1 MRARLTELVVLF
13 SLAVLGAV
21 AFVPTASGLASKC
34 RIANRST
41 KHAYTDLR
49 TAVKR
54 ASPGDRLFVQGTCTG
69 TATVSIDLQL
79 KGQQRRGSSP
89 ATLDASGGG
98 AVLRIDKGA
107 RLAISS
113 LRIIDGTSGGIVVHA
128 GAAVLLRHS
137 IVSGSSG
144 AFGGGIANDDGTVIV
159 NDSSIIDNTAT
170 QDGGGIDNY
179 PAGTVIVRGASTI
192 SDNTAGLNGG
202 GIANFDS
209 GAVTL
214 ADGSSIS
221 DNTAAGGGGGVYNS
235 CDNVA
240 PCSGAFTLR
249 DASIHNNAAV
259 GTTAPGNGGGI
270 SNGGGTS
277 NQRGLT
283 VSLRDNSRV
292 YNNTAHGTGGGI
304 FNNRGTLRNAIPSVN
319 VYHNAPNDI
328 SRRSVKVLVPS
339 SSRRTARGVVRE
351 TPTATKVATRPGRF

>member
-1 MRARLTELVVLF
+1 MRARLAELVVWF

-21 AFVPTASGLASKC
+21 ALAPSASGLVSKC

-41 KHAYTDLR
+41 KHAYADLR
-49 TAVKR
+49 AAVKR
-54 ASPGDRLFVQGTCTG
+54 ASPGDRLFVRGTCTG

-79 KGQQRRGSSP
+79 KGQRRRGSSP

-98 AVLRIDKGA
+98 AVLRIDGGA
-107 RLAISS
+107 RVAISS
-113 LRIIDGTSGGIVVHA
+113 LRIIDGTRGGIVVHA
-128 GAAVLLRHS
+128 GGAVLLRHS
-137 IVSGSSG
+137 IVSGNSG

-179 PAGTVIVRGASTI
+179 PAGTVIVRGASAI
-192 SDNTAGLNGG
+192 RGNTAGLNGG

-221 DNTAAGGGGGVYNS
+221 DNTAAGGGGVYNS
-235 CDNVA
+235 CDHVA

-249 DASIHNNAAV
+249 DASIHNNTAV

-304 FNNRGTLRNAIPSVN
+304 FNNRGTVRNAIPSVN
-319 VYHNAPNDI
+319 VYRNTPNDI
-328 SRRSVKVLVPS
+328 S
-339 SSRRTARGVVRE
+339 
-351 TPTATKVATRPGRF
+351 